1 MININKILF
10 IFSCLFVSVCQA
22 EKFITFDSVALDTA
36 MNEITRVGS
45 DSPYKSVEEAGDAF
59 YDAFYAA
66 KKNNTVDIDKVADK
80 CANEIIK
87 SGRVCNNF
95 LVSYNTHLNKAN
107 YCLKANK
114 EKITPTDSA
123 SGRENKKEYT
133 FQECTSVVS
142 AEKFHHNDGTTS
154 YQGYH
159 GDSYLGKCVDWVN
172 DAKQCQSYLIGYY
185 KDKLD
190 NSKLSKSDKKYYEC
204 LLEKVQT
211 GNMDFP
217 LSKME
222 QSCKS

>member
-10 IFSCLFVSVCQA
+10 IFSCLFVSVCNA
-22 EKFITFDSVALDTA
+22 ETFITFDSVALDTA

-45 DSPYKSVEEAGDAF
+45 DSPYKTVEEAGEAF

-87 SGRVCNNF
+87 SGRICNNF
-95 LVSYNTHLNKAN
+95 LVSYNTHLDKAN

-114 EKITPTDSA
+114 FQVSWNRRSYSFEECFAKYDGNVYRNANGTIDLDPRNPDDGKYDGA
-123 SGRENKKEYT
+123 SLTGQCK
-133 FQECTSVVS
+133 QWVDA
-142 AEKFHHNDGTTS
+142 AE
-154 YQGYH
+154 
-159 GDSYLGKCVDWVN
+159 
-172 DAKQCQSYLIGYY
+172 QCQSYLIGYY

-190 NSKLSKSDKKYYEC
+190 GSKLSKNDKKYYEC